1 MKGIP
6 FAMPRRSCIRSHI
19 PRAKRPAAARAMLAA
34 NGAGVPVA
42 TLIVPSLLGRVP
54 IAPVVFGCGDVAFGA
69 GLLRLKLH
77 GARHEGQVPECRSAA
92 EQASC
97 TGRRD
102 ADAPGLRRGLV
113 RPSPAHDGRR
123 RPE

>member
-6 FAMPRRSCIRSHI
+6 VAVLRRSCILSRTPS
-19 PRAKRPAAARAMLAA
+19 AERPAAARAVLAA
-34 NGAGVPVA
+34 NGAGVPVT

-54 IAPVVFGCGDVAFGA
+54 VAPVVFGCGDVAFGA
-69 GLLRLKLH
+69 GLLRLLLH
-77 GARHEGQVPECRSAA
+77 RGRHEGQAPSAEGAA
-92 EQASC
+92 EQASR
-97 TGRRD
+97 TGRED
-102 ADAPGLRRGLV
+102 ADAPGLHRGLV